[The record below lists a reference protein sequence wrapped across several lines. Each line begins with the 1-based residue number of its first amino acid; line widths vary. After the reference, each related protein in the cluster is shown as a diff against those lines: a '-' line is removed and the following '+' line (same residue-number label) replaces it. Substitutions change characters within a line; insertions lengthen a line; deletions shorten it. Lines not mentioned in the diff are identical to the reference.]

1 MNISLII
8 DARLTGKDLSCRLTQ
23 ARQQI
28 ALFQGRSEIIVIDDG
43 GITSEQLGEHAKD
56 YRLGRIRPAPM
67 GRRFNLAASHCNGR
81 MLGFCLGP
89 LDSAWV
95 ERMMAAAAD
104 ESRPMVRPSRP
115 CPLALFQLLRQTPTR
130 ALGVE
135 RNWFERLGGFD
146 PSLDLSAV
154 EDLATRLKACRANAL
169 VQRA

>member
-56 YRLGRIRPAPM
+56 YRLVRVRPAPM
-67 GRRFNLAASHCNGR
+67 GRRFNLAASHSNGR

-95 ERMMAAAAD
+95 ERMMAAAA
-104 ESRPMVRPSRP
+104 RRI
-115 CPLALFQLLRQTPTR
+115 TPHGQ
-130 ALGVE
+130 AI
-135 RNWFERLGGFD
+135 
-146 PSLDLSAV
+146 SALSAGPV
-154 EDLATRLKACRANAL
+154 PTAATDAHTGTWRRAQLVRAPGRL
-169 VQRA
+169 